1 MSLSFGT
8 QKSAE
13 TVTLACHGQI
23 VAGNEGSALRQKVQQ
38 LMKDSPNVILDLR
51 NVSYIDGSGLGV
63 LVSLYST
70 ARAAGGEVPLDNPWT
85 PVTYTEAPSTA
96 PSTKTTTLHIPPPA
110 LPAHATRLSPT
121 RTCTFRL

>member
-23 VAGNEGSALRQKVQQ
+23 IAGNEGSALREKVQQ

-63 LVSLYST
+63 PGCV
-70 ARAAGGEVPLDNPWT
+70 ARLRIRRGWNAS
-85 PVTYTEAPSTA
+85 APSA
-96 PSTKTTTLHIPPPA
+96 P
-110 LPAHATRLSPT
+110 
-121 RTCTFRL
+121 FG